1 MEIPL
6 VEGRTFDES
15 DAAGSPPVVVL
26 TRTAAA
32 RIYPDERAVGRQ
44 LAVDSRDGPMYF
56 EVVGVVE
63 DHKLGSLA
71 GASRPAMFY
80 PYAQR
85 PTSAMSL
92 AIGTTTNPVTLI
104 RPVQARIW
112 ELDRDIVLSD
122 AQSVEAALSESV
134 AGTRSITTVLGLFAA
149 VALGLASLG
158 LYGVLAFFVSKRIHE
173 IGIRVALG
181 ASGKQVLRLVLAR
194 GLTLVGVGLVLGT
207 AGAFGA
213 TRMMEGMLFQISAQD
228 PITFVGVTGFFVL
241 VALGACLIPAW
252 RALRV
257 DPVEVLRLE

>member
-1 MEIPL
+1 
-6 VEGRTFDES
+6 
-15 DAAGSPPVVVL
+15 
-26 TRTAAA
+26 
-32 RIYPDERAVGRQ
+32 
-44 LAVDSRDGPMYF
+44 
-56 EVVGVVE
+56 
-63 DHKLGSLA
+63 
-71 GASRPAMFY
+71 
-80 PYAQR
+80 
-85 PTSAMSL
+85 
-92 AIGTTTNPVTLI
+92 VTLS